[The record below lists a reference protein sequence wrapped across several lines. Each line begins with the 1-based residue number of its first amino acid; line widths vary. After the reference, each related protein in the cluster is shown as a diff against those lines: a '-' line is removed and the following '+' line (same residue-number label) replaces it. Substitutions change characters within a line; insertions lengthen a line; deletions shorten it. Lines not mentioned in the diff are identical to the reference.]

1 MSLLSR
7 LWLSVFIAMLLAL
20 LGSFALSLLT
30 ARNYLEQQ
38 LFAQASDSAS
48 ALALTMT
55 QQGKDAAMREL
66 LVSALFDSGHFE
78 FVRYRDV
85 RDQVAIERRTQAPAP
100 AAPAWFVALLPL
112 DTRIGEA
119 PVSDGWHQAGRVEV
133 RASAR
138 YAYAEL
144 WSGTLHLLAVFAV
157 VGGALGLA
165 VAALMRWLQRPL
177 RDIVDQA
184 EAIGQRRFETRQLP
198 GVLELRVVG
207 LAMNRMV
214 ERVRAMFSEQAARIE
229 SLRDEAGRDPLTRLP
244 NRGLFSGALRGA
256 LSHELAAP
264 QGVLMMCRIGD
275 LAGINR
281 EAGRERTD
289 MLLCA
294 CADMLR
300 AQLETLHGESMPGRL
315 NGSDFVILVQQA
327 GAEEARQLGE
337 SLLAGFAR
345 VALQN
350 GVERE
355 PLVAI
360 GWTGYRRGEE
370 ASVVLV
376 RADASLMQAELAAP
390 PLVGSAGEG
399 ALPVERTQAWQA
411 RLERALAAHAF
422 ELARFPVVRADG
434 SLLHHELMLRL
445 VGEEGRRFTAGEFM
459 PVALRH
465 GMIARLDL
473 MTLELAL
480 ADLRQHTDD
489 VAVNIS
495 ALSLDDPA
503 FLGGL
508 KAILQ
513 RAGGQAR
520 RLWIEIAERGI
531 SAHGGLDALVPLARL
546 LADSG
551 ARLGIEHF
559 GLHFASM
566 PRLHALS
573 VDYLKLDGAFVA
585 GIEQDDG
592 KSRFVRA
599 VVDVAASL
607 DIQVIAERVA
617 SEAELHTL
625 ARLGVAGMTGTGVAL
640 R

>member
-7 LWLSVFIAMLLAL
+7 LWLSVLTALLVAL

-38 LFAQASDSAS
+38 LFAQSSDSAS

-78 FVRYRDV
+78 FVRYRDT
-85 RDQVAIERRTQAPAP
+85 RGDLLIERQTQAPAP
-100 AAPAWFVALLPL
+100 DAPAWFVTLLPL
-112 DTRIGEA
+112 NARIGEA
-119 PVSDGWHQAGRVEV
+119 LVSDGWQQAGRVEV
-133 RASAR
+133 QASAR

-144 WSGTLHLLAVFAV
+144 WSGALHLLAVFAA
-157 VGGALGLA
+157 VGAALGLA
-165 VAALMRWLQRPL
+165 IALLMRWLERPL
-177 RDIVDQA
+177 REIVDQA
-184 EAIGQRRFETRQLP
+184 EAIGQRRFETRPLP
-198 GVLELRVVG
+198 GVPELRVVG

-229 SLRDEAGRDPLTRLP
+229 ALRDEAGRDPLTRLP

-281 EAGRERTD
+281 DAGRERTD
-289 MLLCA
+289 LLLCA

-300 AQLETLHGESMPGRL
+300 ALLEALPGETLLGRL
-315 NGSDFVILVQQA
+315 NGSDFAILLQDA
-327 GAEEARQLGE
+327 GAEEALQLGE
-337 SLLAGFAR
+337 NLLAGFAR

-350 GVERE
+350 GVEHE
-355 PLVAI
+355 PLAAI
-360 GWTGYRRGEE
+360 GWTGYRHGED
-370 ASVVLV
+370 ASAVLL

-390 PLVGSAGEG
+390 PLVGSAVAG
-399 ALPVERTQAWQA
+399 AAPLERSQAWQA
-411 RLERALAAHAF
+411 RLEHALATHAF

-459 PVALRH
+459 PAALRH
-465 GMIARLDL
+465 GFIARLDL

-480 ADLRQHTDD
+480 AELRLHTDD

-503 FLGGL
+503 FLGGVR
-508 KAILQ
+508 AILQ
-513 RAGGQAR
+513 RAGKQAR

-531 SAHGGLDALVPLARL
+531 SVAGGLDALVPLARL

-585 GIEQDDG
+585 GIDQDEG

-617 SEAELHTL
+617 GAEELRML
-625 ARLGVAGMTGTGVAL
+625 ASLGVAGMTGPGVAL